1 MEDYV
6 SGTVLT
12 CSHGECSCRVRIES
26 ECHCEDAHEPYIC
39 TCGEPMVKVTADSAG

>member
-26 ECHCEDAHEPYIC
+26 ECNCTDAHEPYIC
-39 TCGEPMVKVTADSAG
+39 TCGAPMVKVSADIAG